1 MRLRILPLW
10 ALCGSI
16 LAGVL
21 LAPSPLLA
29 QTPATDPATSA
40 VKSCNE
46 FLVPKQTLR
55 GKQIG
60 QEDCKLIE
68 TDFTFA
74 GRRFRRMDMGIS
86 GTIDGYLAKEG
97 RYRFYFGSNPEFTY
111 AQGGNPNP
119 IFYGIGRYDMDKGSE
134 LVFMYPLDAST
145 AGGSGPGG
153 NGWNGKMFVTAHGA
167 GRSFVRGTLK
177 RWDLNL
183 NAGSPLSDISKY
195 ERLMLEKGYAVAK
208 TYRSTLMEGGDTVVT
223 LDDGTVFDDRNVT
236 EQPRLIFGFAKV
248 GWNVLERRLGRK
260 PSRTYWYGHSGG
272 ARPGRIMNYQPGL
285 NVGADGKRII
295 DGFLLDDP
303 GAGLWLPI
311 VMKNGRDVLFTDRE
325 ELPWFVTDDPQM
337 AKLDPKLFS
346 GARHK
351 DWFVPQ
357 IEINHLSYVN
367 ETPDDPPAWAS
378 NNFLINKR
386 LNAKAVRDKG
396 LAAKHRSYEL
406 AGISHSGGEYLPEGR
421 RGDVVIWDMS
431 RVMDGLIDLLD
442 NWVEKGIA
450 PPPSKSEWAEF
461 GDADRDGIIENGP
474 LMIPD
479 VACPTGVFHP
489 FPVSVG
495 PNGQGT
501 TGFAPFTGEGLEPI
515 DGRGPVKHDGDN
527 WYHNF
532 VDMNRN
538 GYRDFRE
545 TMTQAWRRLGLIP
558 QNQTFSR
565 THYTA
570 CIQKAV
576 DKLLAEKFILPRTAQ
591 FYLDQGKSMVF
602 PSQ

>member
-1 MRLRILPLW
+1 MRSRILFVWP
-10 ALCGSI
+10 
-16 LAGVL
+16 VL
-21 LAPSPLLA
+21 LLSICLVPAPVVA
-29 QTPATDPATSA
+29 QDSASSA
-40 VKSCNE
+40 VRSCNE
-46 FLVPKQTLR
+46 FLVPEQTIR
-55 GKQIG
+55 GRQIG

-74 GRRFRRMDMGIS
+74 GRRFRRMDMGVS

-134 LVFMYPLDAST
+134 IVFMYPLDAS
-145 AGGSGPGG
+145 S
-153 NGWNGKMFVTAHGA
+153 WNGKMFVTAHGA

-177 RWDLNL
+177 RWDQNL
-183 NAGSPLSDISKY
+183 NPANPLSDVSKY
-195 ERLMLEKGYAVAK
+195 ERLMLEKGFVVAK
-208 TYRSTLMEGGDTVVT
+208 TYRSTLMTGGDTVVT
-223 LDDGTVFDDRNVT
+223 LEDGTVLDDRNLT
-236 EQPRLIFGFAKV
+236 EQPRLILSFAKV

-272 ARPGRIMNYQPGL
+272 ARPGRIAQFQPGV
-285 NVGADGKRII
+285 NVDTDGTHIV
-295 DGFLLDDP
+295 DGFILDDA

-311 VMKNGRDVLFTDRE
+311 VMKDGRDILFTDQE
-325 ELPWFVTDDPQM
+325 ELPWYITDNPEM
-337 AKLDPKLFS
+337 ARLDPSSFS
-346 GARHK
+346 GAGHK
-351 DWFVPQ
+351 DWFVPE
-357 IEINHLSYVN
+357 IEIVHLSYVN

-378 NNFLINKR
+378 TNFLTNKR
-386 LNAKAVRDKG
+386 LNAKALRDKG
-396 LAAKHRSYEL
+396 LSVKHRSYEF

-431 RVMDGLIDLLD
+431 RVMDGLIDMLD
-442 NWVEKGIA
+442 NWVENGVA
-450 PPPSKSEWAEF
+450 PPPTKSEWAEL
-461 GDADRDGIIENGP
+461 GDADRDGVIENGP

-489 FPVSVG
+489 FPVSRG

-501 TGFAPFTGEGLEPI
+501 TGFAPFTGEGLEPV
-515 DGRGPVKHDGDN
+515 DGRGPVRHDGDN

-545 TMTQAWRRLGLIP
+545 NMTQAWRRLGLIGR
-558 QNQTFSR
+558 NETFSR
-565 THYTA
+565 DHYSA
-570 CIQKAV
+570 CIQRAV
-576 DKLLAEKFILPRTAQ
+576 DKLLDEKFILPHTAQ
-591 FYLDQGKSMVF
+591 FYLDQAESMVF
-602 PSQ
+602 PSR

>member
-1 MRLRILPLW
+1 MRLRNLSLW
-10 ALCGSI
+10 GSI
-16 LAGVL
+16 LTSVL
-21 LAPSPLLA
+21 LVSSPLSA
-29 QTPATDPATSA
+29 QEPGRPAIR
-40 VKSCNE
+40 SCNE
-46 FLVPKQTLR
+46 FLVPKQTIR
-55 GKQIG
+55 GRQVG
-60 QEDCKLIE
+60 QEDCKLME

-97 RYRFYFGSNPEFTY
+97 RYNTYFGSNPEFTY
-111 AQGGNPNP
+111 AQGGNRNP
-119 IFYGIGRYDMDKGSE
+119 LFYGTGRYDMDKGSE
-134 LVFMYPLDAST
+134 VVFLYPLEAST
-145 AGGSGPGG
+145 
-153 NGWNGKMFVTAHGA
+153 WNGKMFVTAHGA
-167 GRSFVRGTLK
+167 GRSFARGTLK

-183 NAGSPLSDISKY
+183 NPASPLSDVSKY

-223 LDDGTVFDDRNVT
+223 LDDGTVFTDRNVT
-236 EQPRLIFGFAKV
+236 EQPRLIYGFAKV

-272 ARPGRIMNYQPGL
+272 ARPGRVMNFQPGL
-285 NVGADGKRII
+285 NVGPDGKHII
-295 DGFLLDDP
+295 DGFILDDA
-303 GAGLWLPI
+303 GSGLWLPI
-311 VMKNGRDVLFTDRE
+311 VMKNGRDVLFTEHE
-325 ELPWFVTDDPQM
+325 ELPWFVTENPEM

-346 GARHK
+346 GAKHK
-351 DWFVPQ
+351 EWFVPE
-357 IEINHLSYVN
+357 IEIAHLSYVN

-378 NNFLINKR
+378 NNFLTNKR
-386 LNAKAVRDKG
+386 LNAKALRDKG
-396 LAAKHRSYEL
+396 LSAKHRTYEL

-431 RVMDGLIDLLD
+431 RVMDGLVDMLD

-450 PPPSKSEWAEF
+450 PPPNKSDWAEL
-461 GDADRDGIIENGP
+461 GDADRDGSIENGP

-489 FPVSVG
+489 FPESQG
-495 PNGQGT
+495 PGGQGV
-501 TGFAPFTGEGLEPI
+501 TGFAPFTGDGLEPV
-515 DGRGPVKHDGDN
+515 DGRGAVKFDGDN
-527 WYHNF
+527 WYYNF

-545 TMTQAWRRLGLIP
+545 TMTQAWRRLGLIH
-558 QNQTFSR
+558 QNETFSR
-565 THYTA
+565 AHYTA

-591 FYLDQGKSMVF
+591 FYLDQGKTMVF
-602 PSQ
+602 PSE

>member
-1 MRLRILPLW
+1 MRLGILPLF
-10 ALCGSI
+10 GFI
-16 LAGVL
+16 LAGIL
-21 LAPSPLLA
+21 LTPSLLPA
-29 QTPATDPATSA
+29 QDAGKPALR
-40 VKSCNE
+40 SCNE
-46 FLVPKQTLR
+46 FLVPKQTIR

-68 TDFTFA
+68 TDFSLA
-74 GRRFRRMDMGIS
+74 GRRFRRMDMGVS

-97 RYRFYFGSNPEFTY
+97 RYNTYFGSNPEFTY

-119 IFYGIGRYDMDKGSE
+119 LFYGIGRYDMNKGSE
-134 LVFMYPLDAST
+134 VVFLYPLDAST
-145 AGGSGPGG
+145 
-153 NGWNGKMFVTAHGA
+153 WNGKMFVTAHGA

-183 NAGSPLSDISKY
+183 SPGSPLSDISKY

-223 LDDGTVFDDRNVT
+223 LEDGTVLDDRNVT

-285 NVGADGKRII
+285 NVGPDGKHVI

-303 GAGLWLPI
+303 GSGLWLPI
-311 VMKNGRDVLFTDRE
+311 VMKNGRDVLFTEQE
-325 ELPWFVTDDPQM
+325 ELPWFVTESSET

-351 DWFVPQ
+351 DWFVPG
-357 IEINHLSYVN
+357 IEIDHLSYVN

-378 NNFLINKR
+378 TNFLANKR
-386 LNAKAVRDKG
+386 LNAKALRDKG
-396 LAAKHRSYEL
+396 LAAKYRSYEM

-421 RGDVVIWDMS
+421 RGDVVIWDLS

-442 NWVEKGIA
+442 NWVEKGVA
-450 PPPSKSEWAEF
+450 PPPSKSEWAAL
-461 GDADRDGIIENGP
+461 GDADHDGIIENGP
-474 LMIPD
+474 VMIPD

-489 FPVSVG
+489 FPKSEG
-495 PNGQGT
+495 AGGQGV
-501 TGFAPFTGEGLEPI
+501 TGFAPFTGEGLEPV
-515 DGRGPVKHDGDN
+515 DGRGAVKFDGDN
-527 WYHNF
+527 WYYNF

-538 GYRDFRE
+538 GHRDFRE
-545 TMTQAWRRLGLIP
+545 TMTEAWRRLGLIRP
-558 QNQTFSR
+558 NETFSR
-565 THYTA
+565 AHYTA

-576 DKLLAEKFILPRTAQ
+576 DKLLAEKLILPRTAQ